1 MEGETGRENVLIVQ
15 SKSPEDT
22 EELGVAVG
30 KMLSPGA
37 FLFLSGNLGGG
48 KTLFAR
54 GISRGLDCEE
64 PATSPSF
71 ALLHRYEGRIP
82 FYHLDLYRLSRPE
95 DTEVLALDEL
105 LEEEAVVA
113 VEWGD
118 VAQKQFPTDLLK
130 VQFNYGE
137 KENEREI
144 IFRPFGE
151 KYRILLK
158 ELAKKCGF

>member
-1 MEGETGRENVLIVQ
+1 MEGQTGRENVLIVR
-15 SKSPEDT
+15 SRSPEDT

-37 FLFLSGNLGGG
+37 FLFLSGNFGGG

-54 GISRGLDCEE
+54 GISRGLECKEL
-64 PATSPSF
+64 ATSPSF
-71 ALLHRYEGRIP
+71 ALIHRYEGKIP

-95 DTEVLALDEL
+95 DTAVLALDEL

-113 VEWGD
+113 VEWGE
-118 VAQKQFPTDLLK
+118 VAKEQFPAELLEVHFK
-130 VQFNYGE
+130 YGE

-144 IFRPFGE
+144 IFRPVGE
-151 KYRILLK
+151 KYRVLLK
-158 ELAKKCGF
+158 ELAKECGF

>member
-1 MEGETGRENVLIVQ
+1 MVGETDREGVLKVR
-15 SKSPEDT
+15 SESPEDT

-30 KMLSPGA
+30 MLLSPGA
-37 FLFLSGNLGGG
+37 FLFLSGDLGGG

-54 GISRGLDCEE
+54 GISRGLECKEQ
-64 PATSPSF
+64 ATSPSF

-95 DTEVLALDEL
+95 DTAVLALDEL

-118 VAQKQFPTDLLK
+118 VAKGQFPTDLLK
-130 VQFNYGE
+130 VHFNYGE
-137 KENEREI
+137 KDNEREI
-144 IFRPFGE
+144 IFRPYGDN
-151 KYRILLK
+151 YRILLK
-158 ELAKKCGF
+158 ELAGKCGF